1 MARFSH
7 LFKAALLT
15 LSLAV
20 LSGHAVAKDVIKVG
34 EINSYKTIPSFLEPY
49 KKGIELAVHE
59 VNEAGGLLGGRELEV
74 ITRDDGGNPGAA
86 IREAQKLLRR
96 DKVDLLAG
104 SFLSHIALAI
114 ADYARQ
120 NEVFFLAGEPL
131 TDKMT
136 WGDGNRYTFRLRD
149 STYMKTRMLV
159 PAAVEFKKKRWA
171 LIYPN
176 YEYGQSAIET
186 FKEEMRKHQPDI
198 EFVLEQAV
206 PLNKIDAGSVVQA
219 LDDSGAEALFNVLFS
234 TDLTKFVRAG
244 QTRNVFDD
252 LPTVSMLSGEP
263 EYLDTLGEDT
273 PIGWFVTGYP
283 WYAIDTPEHDA
294 FLTAYQEMFDDYPRL
309 GSIVGYMMVQSL
321 AAGIEKAGSTETEDL
336 IQAFRGLEHDSPL
349 GPIYYRPQDH
359 QSTMGAFVGTLDIK
373 DGEGI
378 MTNIQYIDGKDV
390 QPTDEE
396 VTKLRPVDD

>member
-1 MARFSH
+1 MARFSS
-7 LFKAALLT
+7 LFKGALL
-15 LSLAV
+15 SLCLVGGNA
-20 LSGHAVAKDVIKVG
+20 AVAKDVIKVG

-59 VNEAGGLLGGRELEV
+59 VNEAGGLLGGKQLEV
-74 ITRDDGGNPGAA
+74 IVRDDGGSPGAA
-86 IREAQKLLRR
+86 VREAQNLLRR
-96 DKVDLLAG
+96 DKVDMLAG
-104 SFLSHIALAI
+104 SFLSHIALALS
-114 ADYARQ
+114 DFARQ
-120 NEVFFLAGEPL
+120 REVFFLAGEPL

-136 WGDGNRYTFRLRD
+136 WGNGNRYTFRLRD

-159 PAAVEFKKKRWA
+159 PAALEFKKKRWA

-198 EFVLEQAV
+198 EFVLAQAV
-206 PLNKIDAGSVVQA
+206 PLNKIDAGTEVQA
-219 LDDSGAEALFNVLFS
+219 IAETEAEAFFNVLFS

-273 PIGWFVTGYP
+273 PVGGCVTGYP
-283 WYAIDTPEHDA
+283 WYAIDTPAHDA
-294 FLTAYQEMFDDYPRL
+294 FLTAYQDMFDDYPRL

-336 IQAFRGLEHDSPL
+336 IAAFRGLEHSSPL

-359 QSTMGAFVGTLDIK
+359 QSTMGAYVGTLDIK
-373 DGEGI
+373 DGQGI

-390 QPTDEE
+390 QPSDEE
-396 VTKLRPVDD
+396 VAQLRPLED

>member
-1 MARFSH
+1 MARLSR
-7 LFKAALLT
+7 LFKGVLLSFCC
-15 LSLAV
+15 SLLA
-20 LSGHAVAKDVIKVG
+20 GKAIAEDVIRVG
-34 EINSYKTIPSFLEPY
+34 EINSYKTIPSFLAPY

-59 VNEAGGLLGGRELEV
+59 INEAGGLLGGQRLEV
-74 ITRDDGGNPGAA
+74 IIRDDGGNPGAA
-86 IREAQKLLRR
+86 VREAQNLLRR

-104 SFLSHIALAI
+104 GFLSHIALAL
-114 ADYARQ
+114 ADFSRQ
-120 NEVFFLAGEPL
+120 KKVFFLAGEPL
-131 TDKMT
+131 TDKIT
-136 WGDGNRYTFRLRD
+136 WADGNRYTFRLRD

-159 PAAVEFKKKRWA
+159 PAAVEFNKKRWA

-219 LDDSGAEALFNVLFS
+219 LADSGADALFNVLFS

-244 QTRNVFDD
+244 QTRNVFDN
-252 LPTVSMLSGEP
+252 LKTVSMLSGEP
-263 EYLDTLGEDT
+263 EYLDTLGKDT
-273 PIGWFVTGYP
+273 PVGWFVTGYP
-283 WYAIDTPEHDA
+283 WYAIDTPEHDD
-294 FLTAYQEMFDDYPRL
+294 FLNAYQAMFNDYPRL

-321 AAGIEKAGSTETEDL
+321 AAGIEKAGSTDTEDL
-336 IQAFRGLEHDSPL
+336 ITAFRGLEHMSPL
-349 GPIYYRPQDH
+349 GPIYYRPEDH

-373 DGEGI
+373 DGQGI
-378 MTNIQYIDGKDV
+378 MSNIQYIDGKDV

-396 VTKLRPVDD
+396 TLKLRPVKD

>member
-1 MARFSH
+1 MARFSS
-7 LFKAALLT
+7 LFKGTL
-15 LSLAV
+15 LSLLLLGGNA
-20 LSGHAVAKDVIKVG
+20 AVAKDVIKVG

-59 VNEAGGLLGGRELEV
+59 VNEAGGLLGGKQLEV
-74 ITRDDGGNPGAA
+74 IIRDDGGNPGAA
-86 IREAQKLLRR
+86 VREAQNLLSR
-96 DKVDLLAG
+96 DKVDMLAG

-114 ADYARQ
+114 SDFARQ
-120 NEVFFLAGEPL
+120 RQVFFLAGEPL

-136 WGDGNRYTFRLRD
+136 WGNGNRYTFRLRD

-159 PAAVEFKKKRWA
+159 PAALEFKKKRWA

-186 FKEEMRKHQPDI
+186 FKEEMRKQQPDI

-219 LDDSGAEALFNVLFS
+219 LADSGAEALFNVLFS

-294 FLTAYQEMFDDYPRL
+294 FLNAYQDMFNDYPRL

-321 AAGIEKAGSTETEDL
+321 AAGIERAGSTETEDL
-336 IQAFRGLEHDSPL
+336 ISAFRGLEHMSPL

-359 QSTMGAFVGTLDIK
+359 QSTMGAYVGTLDIK
-373 DGEGI
+373 DGQGI
-378 MTNIQYIDGKDV
+378 MTNIEYVDGKDV
-390 QPTDEE
+390 QPSDDEIA
-396 VTKLRPVDD
+396 KLRPAED